1 MDNINIPPEKV
12 VAQTQSIDKSV
23 TLGLETID
31 ILRDVSLTIHGGT
44 SASISGISGSGKTT
58 LLGILAG
65 LDLPSSGT
73 VSLLGRKLN
82 EMNEDQRAQ
91 LRCGKVGFVF
101 QSFHLLPNLTALE
114 NVSLALEVVPGSEQI
129 VERSLTALEH
139 VGLAARA
146 HHLPSQMSGG
156 EQQRVALARAIVT
169 EPAIL
174 FADEPTGNLDHATS
188 GQVEEMMFSL
198 CKDFNSALV
207 VVTHNMALAE
217 RCDRHHVIEA
227 GRLL

>member
-1 MDNINIPPEKV
+1 MVNVNVPPENV
-12 VAQTQSIDKSV
+12 VAQTHHVNKSV
-23 TLGLETID
+23 TMGLETIN
-31 ILRDVSLTIHGGT
+31 ILNDVSLTIHGGT
-44 SASISGISGSGKTT
+44 SSSISGISGSGKTT

-73 VSLLGRKLN
+73 VSLLGQKLN
-82 EMNEDQRAQ
+82 DMNEDQRAQ
-91 LRCGKVGFVF
+91 LRCGRVGFVF

-114 NVSLALEVVPGSEQI
+114 NVSLALEVVPNSEQI
-129 VERSLTALEH
+129 RERSLTALEH
-139 VGLAARA
+139 VGLSARSR
-146 HHLPSQMSGG
+146 HLPSQMSGG

-188 GQVEEMMFSL
+188 GQIEEMMFSL

-207 VVTHNMALAE
+207 VVTHDKVLAE

-227 GRLL
+227 GSLV

>member
-1 MDNINIPPEKV
+1 MVNVNIPPQKV
-12 VAQTQSIDKSV
+12 IASTDSINKSV
-23 TLGLETID
+23 AMGLETID
-31 ILRDVSLTIHGGT
+31 ILKDVSLIIHEGA
-44 SASISGISGSGKTT
+44 SASISGVSGSGKTT

-65 LDLPSSGT
+65 LDLPTSGT
-73 VSLLGRKLN
+73 VNLLDRKIN
-82 EMNEDQRAQ
+82 DMDEDQRAQ
-91 LRCGKVGFVF
+91 LRCGRVGFVF

-114 NVSLALEVVPGSEQI
+114 NVSLALEVVPGSQQI
-129 VERSLTALEH
+129 RERSLTALEH
-139 VGLAARA
+139 VGLAARSR
-146 HHLPSQMSGG
+146 HLPSQMSGG

-188 GQVEEMMFSL
+188 GQIEGMMFSL

-207 VVTHNMALAE
+207 VVTHDKALAE
-217 RCDRHHVIEA
+217 KCDQHHIIEA